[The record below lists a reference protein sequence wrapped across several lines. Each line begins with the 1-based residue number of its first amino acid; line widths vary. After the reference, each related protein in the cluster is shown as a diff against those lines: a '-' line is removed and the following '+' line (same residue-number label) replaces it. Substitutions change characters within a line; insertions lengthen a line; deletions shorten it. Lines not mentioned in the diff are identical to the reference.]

1 MRLGV
6 KVDLKKRYSEAE
18 VKRKKSIKKAFTL
31 DVSFEMENELV
42 VLFGP
47 SGSGKTTLFKCISG
61 ITEPD
66 SGKITVGNKVYFY
79 KDQKID
85 LPIQKRNLGYV
96 FQNYTLFPHMNV
108 RKKHRMR
115 SQRLGKRGKGSK
127 GYGKAEPSPY

>member
-18 VKRKKSIKKAFTL
+18 INRKKGIKKAFML
-31 DVSFEMENELV
+31 DVSFEMGNELV

-66 SGKITVGNKVYFY
+66 SGKITLGSKVYY
-79 KDQKID
+79 DKDQKI
-85 LPIQKRNLGYV
+85 NLAIPS
-96 FQNYTLFPHMNV
+96 FPT
-108 RKKHRMR
+108 
-115 SQRLGKRGKGSK
+115 
-127 GYGKAEPSPY
+127 